1 MGRVKKTVLIVED
14 NALNLKLMRD
24 LLEASGIETL
34 QTKDGS
40 RALEMVREHRPDI
53 VLMDIQLPDVSGL
66 DVTRKLK
73 ADPELR
79 AIPNI
84 AATALALRGDE
95 ERVLEAGCDAYISKP
110 ISVANY
116 YKRCAN
122 SSAKMMEPDTDRISE
137 CVQII

>member
-1 MGRVKKTVLIVED
+1 MVGHMKKTALIVED

-79 AIPNI
+79 AIPII
-84 AATALALRGDE
+84 AVTALTLRGDE

-110 ISVANY
+110 ISVTNFLQEVR
-116 YKRCAN
+116 KFLGEHGE
-122 SSAKMMEPDTDRISE
+122 S
-137 CVQII
+137 